1 MRPRVV
7 LKAAI
12 SLNGV
17 LDDSSPKRLLLS
29 SPEDADAV
37 DELRA
42 NCDAILVGG
51 ETVRRDD
58 PRLQIRSETRVA
70 ARIAA
75 GKPPQPLKVT
85 VTRSGALPADA
96 AIFSGTRPL
105 VYATQGSPPF
115 AHAEVICSATSLPL
129 ILADLRQRGVET
141 LLVEG
146 GSNILAQFLEH
157 AWFDELR
164 LAIAPLTVLDPNA
177 VRLRGTHVQRLRIV
191 RTEMHGQMSVL
202 HLVPND

>member
-42 NCDAILVGG
+42 SCDAILVGA

-58 PRLQIRSETRVA
+58 PKLLIRSE

-75 GKPPQPLKVT
+75 RVAAGKPRQPLKVIL
-85 VTRSGALPADA
+85 TRSSQLPMNS
-96 AIFSGTRPL
+96 AIFNGTPPL
-105 VYATQGSPPF
+105 IYATEVATSIQN
-115 AHAEVICSATSLPL
+115 ADVICSATSLPL

-146 GSNILAQFLEH
+146 GSSVLAQFLELSL
-157 AWFDELR
+157 FDEFR
-164 LAIAPLTVLDPNA
+164 LAIAPRTVPDPSA
-177 VRLRGTHVQRLRIV
+177 VRFRGTPLQQLRVV

-202 HLVPND
+202 HLVP